1 MYSLSFSWLELLYAE
16 FSLAALKCL
25 KDGGLSLV
33 GQGGAVEEPAGSLWI
48 PSTFDRRY
56 GLLKCLVRC
65 PENTVASE

>member
-1 MYSLSFSWLELLYAE
+1 MCSLSFSWLELLYAE

-48 PSTFDRRY
+48 WTPKMF
-56 GLLKCLVRC
+56 GKM
-65 PENTVASE
+65 PESTVASE